1 MKRLN
6 VTFDIGESH
15 IKVVEREKD
24 RILVHAVQMPRNLFK
39 DGQMLAPH
47 LVSDFIKELRTQY
60 KLPKGECGLVI
71 PDKLV
76 ICRNLTLPAMTV
88 DQLEVNLPFEFSDYI
103 SDEPQKYV
111 YDYALKQMIYDE
123 NGNPKEMNLTAA
135 VMSKES
141 VDTYTNMFKAAG
153 FQLRVLVPQEI
164 AMTNIMRKAL
174 EEGRIMPGKEYC
186 IVNLGHTTTQVFV
199 FRGDELVVLRNIHMG
214 SNTLDKIIAENEN
227 IDEFVARGYKNSN
240 FINILDKDYV
250 QQQYHA
256 IALEVRK
263 VINFYRFNNR
273 SSELEDIYFIGGGS
287 RLKGFAPLIAE
298 LNELNFRSSM
308 EFLPDQV
315 ENGIDIS
322 AFCAIGVMFQ

>member
-1 MKRLN
+1 
-6 VTFDIGESH
+6 
-15 IKVVEREKD
+15 
-24 RILVHAVQMPRNLFK
+24 
-39 DGQMLAPH
+39 
-47 LVSDFIKELRTQY
+47 
-60 KLPKGECGLVI
+60 
-71 PDKLV
+71 
-76 ICRNLTLPAMTV
+76 
-88 DQLEVNLPFEFSDYI
+88 
-103 SDEPQKYV
+103 
-111 YDYALKQMIYDE
+111 
-123 NGNPKEMNLTAA
+123 
-135 VMSKES
+135 
-141 VDTYTNMFKAAG
+141 
-153 FQLRVLVPQEI
+153 
-164 AMTNIMRKAL
+164 
-174 EEGRIMPGKEYC
+174 
-186 IVNLGHTTTQVFV
+186 V

-250 QQQYHA
+250 QQQYNA

-298 LNELNFRSSM
+298 MNELNFRSSM